1 MNSLWYLPATIKFSP
16 MPPYGMNCVQGGG
29 PITLEFPFKFM
40 LGLIV
45 WFQYYGTHQVSL
57 TGIKKQLERE
67 IRPIN
72 SCLAVR
78 NQEERVWC
86 APNLNSHVD
95 HFAFPFQPQC
105 CIVLSRCLQWRGQK
119 SCIGLWNFELCAS
132 WSLFICCSSFTIYL
146 LLIVSLC
153 SEMQVKNRF

>member
-16 MPPYGMNCVQGGG
+16 MPPYGMNCVQGEG
-29 PITLEFPFKFM
+29 PITLGFPFKFM

-45 WFQYYGTHQVSL
+45 WFQYYGTYQVSL

-86 APNLNSHVD
+86 SPNLNSHVD

-105 CIVLSRCLQWRGQK
+105 CIVLDVCKGAVKRVALDCEILNFVLL
-119 SCIGLWNFELCAS
+119 GLF
-132 WSLFICCSSFTIYL
+132 LFVAVHLRFIY
-146 LLIVSLC
+146 C
-153 SEMQVKNRF
+153 